1 MLTSLSLVLA
11 AACLIPAAAK
21 LSSQPRMLASATHFG
36 IAWQRYQLIGVAEL
50 GAAIGI
56 LAGLVWRPIGL
67 IAGMCLAA
75 LLLAAVLTHVRAGD
89 RGREL
94 MPALLILALDAMYW
108 SQLWVSAS

>member
-1 MLTSLSLVLA
+1 MLTSLSLIAA

-21 LSSQPRMLASATHFG
+21 LTSQPRMLASAAHFG

-50 GAAIGI
+50 GAAIGV

-67 IAGMCLAA
+67 LAGMCLAG
-75 LLLAAVLTHVRAGD
+75 LLLAAILTHVCAGD

-94 MPALLILALDAMYW
+94 IPVLLIFALDALYLGVAF
-108 SQLWVSAS
+108 SS